1 MASPGYRN
9 LLKRI
14 TPLDRI
20 ALAIALLFL
29 VVWIARIAGYSPPFA
44 GFIEFCFFLS
54 LGYLAYRMVVWARR
68 RLLWGLRNRLI
79 VAYVFI
85 AVAPVVMLLA
95 IGAITAR
102 MVYSQLA
109 GYLLVQD
116 IDRHMDVVA
125 DATESIA
132 SSLAATMPK
141 SGAGSPGSATLSS
154 DMQAYIA
161 AVESD
166 IPGLEINP
174 NSAGRLLVAA
184 AASQTSSPPSRENRF
199 EGLVQNENK
208 LWLVAEVRHGRAVV
222 MGRAPVTPQML
233 ESIAPYLGPIQ
244 LVMTHPASDSDT
256 PTSILTAIGGTQ
268 YAAGRRIA
276 TTSRQ
281 LQPATSWFDNE
292 ITGVSTLDA
301 ELDSGGKILAS
312 PVFASYTAR
321 RSRLQVRFFASLG
334 DLSSYYFELL
344 VAIGL
349 AFLVLEAAALVT
361 GIVMTRTITRSV
373 GDLYTATQYVKAG
386 DFSHRIRVER
396 PDQLGALA
404 DSFNGMAESVNTLV
418 EEQRARQRLEN
429 EVSIARE
436 VQSQL
441 FPRKLPTLP
450 GIELAA
456 TCRPARGVSGDYYDF
471 IELGPTRLGIALAD
485 ISGKGISAA
494 LLMASVQAALRSQL
508 LLDPKAQESTAEIVG
523 RVNRHLFYSTA
534 DDRFATFFFAIY
546 DSSTRELRYTNA
558 GHPAPICING
568 DKVLHLETG
577 GTVVGVFDKFD
588 YQEEI
593 VRLDPGALL
602 VVFSDGLVEP
612 ENVYGEEFGT
622 RRLENVA
629 LRTRHESARVMTA
642 ALLTAAEEWAGTPE
656 QADDMTVIV
665 ARLGS
670 AQ

>member
-9 LLKRI
+9 LLRRI

-20 ALAIALLFL
+20 ALAIAALFL
-29 VVWIARIAGYSPPFA
+29 IVWTARIAGYSPPLA

-54 LGYLAYRMVVWARR
+54 LGYLAYRVLVWARR

-79 VAYVFI
+79 VAYIFI

-116 IDRHMDVVA
+116 VEHHIDIVA
-125 DATESIA
+125 DAADTVA
-132 SSLAATMPK
+132 STLNASMPK
-141 SGAGSPGSATLSS
+141 SGATSPPPAALSS
-154 DMQAYIA
+154 DLQAHLA
-161 AVESD
+161 TVEAD
-166 IPGLEINP
+166 IPGLEVNP
-174 NSAGRLLVAA
+174 NSPGRLLSAA
-184 AASQTSSPPSRENRF
+184 TPEMSAPSSRGNRF
-199 EGLVQNENK
+199 AGLVQSDNR
-208 LWLVAEVRHGRAVV
+208 LWLLAEVRHGRVTA
-222 MGRAPVTPQML
+222 MARAPVTPQML
-233 ESIAPYLGPIQ
+233 ETIAAYLGPIQ
-244 LVMTHPASDSDT
+244 LVMTHPAVDSDP

-268 YAAGRRIA
+268 YAAGRHIS
-276 TTSRQ
+276 TTARK
-281 LQPATSWFDNE
+281 LQASLSFFDYE
-292 ITGVSTLDA
+292 VSGVSTLDA
-301 ELDSGGKILAS
+301 DLDSGGKIVSA

-321 RSRLQVRFFASLG
+321 RKQLDKRFFASLG

-344 VAIGL
+344 VAIVL
-349 AFLVLEAAALVT
+349 VFFVLEVAALVT
-361 GIVMTRTITRSV
+361 GIVMTRTITHSV
-373 GDLYTATQYVKAG
+373 ANLYIATQFVKAG

-441 FPRKLPTLP
+441 FPRQLPSLP

-508 LLDPKAQESTAEIVG
+508 LLDPKTQESTAEIVG
-523 RVNRHLFYSTA
+523 RVNRHLYFSTA

-546 DSSTRELRYTNA
+546 DSATRELRYTNA
-558 GHPAPICING
+558 GHPAPLCIGG
-568 DKVLHLETG
+568 DKVQHLEIG
-577 GTVVGVFDKFD
+577 GTVVGVFDKYD
-588 YQEEI
+588 YQEGKIQIEQ
-593 VRLDPGALL
+593 GSSL

-629 LRTRHESARVMTA
+629 LRFRHDSPKVMVN

-670 AQ
+670 SS

>member
-9 LLKRI
+9 LLRRI

-29 VVWIARIAGYSPPFA
+29 IVWAARIAGYSPPFA

-54 LGYLAYRMVVWARR
+54 LGYLAYRVLVWARR

-79 VAYVFI
+79 VAYIFI
-85 AVAPVVMLLA
+85 AVVPVVMLLA

-116 IDRHMDVVA
+116 IDRHMDIVA
-125 DATESIA
+125 DTADSIA
-132 SSLAATMPK
+132 ASLAATMPK
-141 SGAGSPGSATLSS
+141 SAASSANPVFLST
-154 DMQAYIA
+154 DMQAHIA
-161 AVESD
+161 AVEAD
-166 IPGLEINP
+166 VPGLEINP
-174 NSAGRLLVAA
+174 NSPGRLLSAVAA
-184 AASQTSSPPSRENRF
+184 QSSAPASRGNRF
-199 EGLVQNENK
+199 VGLVQSDNR
-208 LWLVAEVRHGRAVV
+208 LWLFAEVRHGRAIV
-222 MGRAPVTPQML
+222 MVRAPVTPQML
-233 ESIAPYLGPIQ
+233 ENIAPYLGPIE
-244 LVMTHPASDSDT
+244 LVMTHPATDGDT

-268 YAAGRRIA
+268 FAAGRRIA
-276 TTSRQ
+276 TTSRR
-281 LQPATSWFDNE
+281 LQPATSFFDYE
-292 ITGVSTLDA
+292 ISGVSTLDA
-301 ELDSGGKILAS
+301 ELDSSGKIVSA

-321 RSRLQVRFFASLG
+321 RKQLDRRFFASLG

-344 VAIGL
+344 VAIVL
-349 AFLVLEAAALVT
+349 VFLVLEVAALVT
-361 GIVMTRTITRSV
+361 GIVMTRTITHSV
-373 GDLYTATQYVKAG
+373 ANLYTATQFVKAG

-404 DSFNGMAESVNTLV
+404 DSFNGMAESVNSLV

-441 FPRKLPTLP
+441 FPRHLPTLP

-508 LLDPKAQESTAEIVG
+508 LLDPKTQESTAEIVG
-523 RVNRHLFYSTA
+523 RVNRHLYFSTA

-546 DSSTRELRYTNA
+546 DSATRTLRYTNA
-558 GHPAPICING
+558 GHPAPLCIG
-568 DKVLHLETG
+568 RDSVKHLEVG
-577 GTVVGVFDKFD
+577 GTVVGVFDKYD
-588 YQEEI
+588 YQEESI
-593 VRLDPGALL
+593 QIEPGTLL

-622 RRLENVA
+622 RRLEHVA
-629 LRTRHESARVMTA
+629 LRTRHERAKVMVD

-670 AQ
+670 DS